1 MVCCCWCT
9 NWNIHCYR
17 SNHHYHSLP
26 GHPSLRYWSI
36 HHSLPTH
43 SLPTGPFTPY
53 RSIHSLPVYQS
64 LPVFIIH
71 HRSITHPGPSLT
83 RATTPPPAVHRRM
96 DPARVAMTCLVANYA
111 DYSDLSPT
119 IHHPSSKSKSKSKKK
134 NTQST
139 CHVQEDHSVNRLE
152 DSVLL
157 WKSIC
162 SNPLLA
168 KVGG

>member
-1 MVCCCWCT
+1 MLLLV
-9 NWNIHCYR
+9 HQLEHPLLPVQ
-17 SNHHYHSLP
+17 SSLSFATGSSITP
-26 GHPSLRYWSI
+26 LLVHPSFA
-36 HHSLPTH
+36 TD
-43 SLPTGPFTPY
+43 PFTPY

-134 NTQST
+134 IHNST
-139 CHVQEDHSVNRLE
+139 CRKTTL
-152 DSVLL
+152 
-157 WKSIC
+157 
-162 SNPLLA
+162 
-168 KVGG
+168 